1 MVGSKGM
8 TVLKSSNI
16 GKKLDSLP
24 ASSPAVTKLLSIIDD
39 PKTTRDDILKL
50 VTLDQVLFANAFK
63 YANSAAVGSF
73 RKLESLTEIIDILGF
88 GILKNIAVLT
98 ALRSVTVDKKLWFEG
113 VFLAI
118 AAKTI
123 AKKLNK
129 DKHYCDEIFIA
140 GLMQSYGVFVL
151 SHFYPDS
158 YAEFRAM
165 TNYQER
171 IAKEREVFEMS
182 HLDISAA
189 VLLDWGLPQKVTEI
203 IANQASYK
211 GKATEE
217 QNTIIELARFLL
229 GMESKG
235 DEEIK
240 YLLKSNQE
248 LQSNLTKQKITLY
261 IDQEFINKLFDET
274 KGLVN
279 I

>member
-1 MVGSKGM
+1 M
-8 TVLKSSNI
+8 TVIKSSII

-24 ASSPAVTKLLSIIDD
+24 ANSPAVTKLLSIIDD

-73 RKLESLTEIIDILGF
+73 RKLESLTEIIDVLGF
-88 GILKNIAVLT
+88 GILKNIAILT
-98 ALRSVTVDKKLWFEG
+98 ALRNVTVDKQLWFEG
-113 VFLAI
+113 VFLAV
-118 AAKTI
+118 AAKSI
-123 AKKLNK
+123 AKRLNK
-129 DKHYCDEIFIA
+129 DKHYCDEIFIS

-151 SHFYPDS
+151 SHFYPDN
-158 YAEFRAM
+158 YPEFRSM
-165 TNYQER
+165 INYQER
-171 IAKEREVFEMS
+171 IKLERETFEMS

-189 VLLDWGLPQKVTEI
+189 VLLDWGLPQRVTEI

-229 GMESKG
+229 GMESMG

-240 YLLKSNQE
+240 YLLKSNKE
-248 LQSNLTKQKITLY
+248 LQANLTKQKIALY
-261 IDQEFINKLFDET
+261 IDQEFINKLFDEA
-274 KGLVN
+274 KDLVS